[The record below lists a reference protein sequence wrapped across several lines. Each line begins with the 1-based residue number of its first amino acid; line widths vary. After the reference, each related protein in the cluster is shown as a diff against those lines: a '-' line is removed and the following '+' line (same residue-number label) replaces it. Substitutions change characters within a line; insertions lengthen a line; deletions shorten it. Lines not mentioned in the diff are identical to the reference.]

1 MKENNYS
8 SPEEI
13 RQEPA
18 GVSIMKNDAPGR
30 KAKLGQEQIQE
41 QVEEQEIDLLE
52 WACYLWKKRRLLLKL
67 ATLGG
72 LVGLVIA
79 LSMPK
84 EYATTVRLVPETED
98 VSKKANSLG
107 GLAAMAGINLN
118 TTTSTDAI
126 SPDLYPDVV
135 KSIPFLLE
143 LFPVKVAAL
152 DRGDSLTL
160 YTYLHDHQRQAWWN
174 YPLQAPFKAWGAIRQ
189 LFSTPE
195 EKSDREID
203 SFHLTSSQANVI
215 KALQRRIGVSVDKKT
230 FVITVSVQMQDPVIS
245 ARLAEVV
252 VAQLQAYI
260 TAYRTR
266 KAKNDLEFT
275 RTVFAEARDAY
286 YRAQQAYAAFED
298 ANRNIISASYRTE
311 QERLKNEM
319 TVTFNVYN
327 TLAQK
332 LEQDKLRVQ
341 ERMPV
346 FTVIEPPSVPL
357 RAASPKKII
366 ILAGCIFLGLAGAV
380 AYLFF
385 RNLWTNVPQR
395 REDGKLEENKKR
407 SGEEE

>member
-1 MKENNYS
+1 MEEKNYA
-8 SPEEI
+8 P
-13 RQEPA
+13 QEKTLHIPA
-18 GVSIMKNDAPGR
+18 GVSVPGNDAPGR
-30 KAKLGQEQIQE
+30 KAGQE
-41 QVEEQEIDLLE
+41 QVEIQEQEIDLFE
-52 WACYLWKKRRLLLKL
+52 WACYLWKKRRLLLKS

-72 LVGLVIA
+72 LVGWVIA
-79 LSMPK
+79 FSMPK

-98 VSKKANSLG
+98 VSKKANNLG
-107 GLAAMAGINLN
+107 GLAAMAGINL
-118 TTTSTDAI
+118 STATGADAI

-143 LFPVKVAAL
+143 LFPVEVSAP

-189 LFSTPE
+189 LFSSPE
-195 EKSDREID
+195 EKSEREID

-215 KALQRRIGVSVDKKT
+215 NALQRRIGVSVDKKT

-252 VAQLQAYI
+252 VGRLQEYI
-260 TAYRTR
+260 TTYRTR

-275 RTVFAEARDAY
+275 RTVFADARDAY

-298 ANRNIISASYRTE
+298 SNRNIISASYRTE

-341 ERMPV
+341 ERTPV

-357 RAASPKKII
+357 KAASPKKII
-366 ILAGCIFLGLAGAV
+366 ILAGCIFLGLAGAI

-385 RNLWTNVPQR
+385 RSLFGNVSPP
-395 REDGKLEENKKR
+395 EGGEKPYESKKHGGNEEGI
-407 SGEEE
+407 SL